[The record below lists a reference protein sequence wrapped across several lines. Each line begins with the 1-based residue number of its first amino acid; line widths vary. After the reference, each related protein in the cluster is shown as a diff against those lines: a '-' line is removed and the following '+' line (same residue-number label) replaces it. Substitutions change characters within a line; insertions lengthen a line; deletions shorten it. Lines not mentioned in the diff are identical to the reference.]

1 MKQSYLT
8 LPYQYIADSPTTKS
22 YAKWQIFEEYL
33 QNPRRAARLRVNEKL
48 LFVKPHLKIPTNMAP
63 HKQEADWP
71 LNIDTRLQAFHF
83 QSLSTSTSIEIR
95 GEEKVLLIEKPLSDT
110 YSAHLNIYLE
120 GKASA
125 TLLLLSPEDS
135 EGLSTLSLNIK
146 TVKDTEAKIS
156 IIVIDSPKSA
166 TALFKAT
173 RLEPNSTLKETH
185 ILVSGR
191 TLHLESETFLD
202 QENAT
207 YISSYAV
214 ATPQNRSASIQTS
227 AYIKAP
233 RAIADIRLAG
243 ISHNGELAHKGTIR
257 IHKGSQEARG
267 KLSSRL
273 IPLTPNSKV
282 YAAPT
287 LEIESDDAA
296 EAQHSASQ
304 SPLDPAKLF
313 YLQSRALTELE
324 AKRLLLMAELNKV
337 LPEDAKREPTVQKY
351 LELLLGSLEIN
362 IHK

>member
-1 MKQSYLT
+1 MKQTYLT

-33 QNPRRAARLRVNEKL
+33 QNPRRAARLGVNEKL
-48 LFVKPHLKIPTNMAP
+48 LFVKPHLKIPTDVA
-63 HKQEADWP
+63 HSQQEADWP
-71 LNIDTRLQAFHF
+71 LNIDTRLPAFHF
-83 QSLSTSTSIEIR
+83 QNLSTSTTIEIR
-95 GEEKVLLIEKPLSDT
+95 GEEKALLIEKPLSDT

-125 TLLLLSPEDS
+125 TLLLLAPEDS
-135 EGLSTLSLNIK
+135 KGLSTLSLNIQTRK
-146 TVKDTEAKIS
+146 EAEAKIS
-156 IIVIDSPKSA
+156 IILIDSPKSA

-185 ILVSGR
+185 ILIPGR

-233 RAIADIRLAG
+233 RTAAEIRLAG
-243 ISHNGELAHKGTIR
+243 ISHKGELAHKGTIR

-351 LELLLGSLEIN
+351 LEILLASLEIN
-362 IHK
+362 IDK